1 MKEDTVNIEIEWPEM
16 KVNLGMIEITYQLE
30 DILEISGDGDVS
42 VLEVTE
48 YGIVVEYGENETE
61 FVDMRPLLSDEE
73 VFGQ

>member
-30 DILEISGDGDVS
+30 DILEISGSGDVS

-48 YGIVVEYGENETE
+48 YGIVVEYGEDETE
-61 FVDMRPLLSDEE
+61 FVDMRPLLSNEE
-73 VFGQ
+73 VFSQ

>member
-16 KVNLGMIEITYQLE
+16 KVNLGMVEIRYQLE
-30 DILEISGDGDVS
+30 DILEISGSGDVS

-48 YGIVVEYGENETE
+48 YGLVVEYGEDETE
-61 FVDMRPLLSDEE
+61 FVDMRPLLSDKE

>member
-48 YGIVVEYGENETE
+48 YGIVVEYGEDETE

-73 VFGQ
+73 VFSQ